1 MDQSFIQ
8 TREKLI
14 SLLRNLN
21 EYELNTTTVLGGWT
35 VAQVVEHLAVA
46 EVNFLGLVEN
56 AMQQKHIGHAEEK
69 DFSILRDR
77 SVKMKAQQEPSTMPR
92 NAEGCIKMLQNS
104 RNATEAFLNENK
116 YIERFVVFHPRFGDI
131 PATSIFTLIADHERR
146 HIEQIEEILEA
157 IK

>member
-14 SLLRNLN
+14 SLLRHLN
-21 EYELNTTTVLGGWT
+21 DYELNTAAELGGWT

-56 AMQQKHIGHAEEK
+56 AIKQKHIGHAEEK

-77 SVKMKAQQEPSTMPR
+77 SVKMKAQQEPSTVHR
-92 NAEGCIKMLQNS
+92 NAEDCIQMLQNS
-104 RNATEAFLNENK
+104 RNKTEAFLHENQN
-116 YIERFVVFHPRFGDI
+116 IERYVVSHPRFGDI
-131 PATSIFTLIADHERR
+131 PADSIFTLIAEHERR

-157 IK
+157 VQ

>member
-8 TREKLI
+8 TREELI
-14 SLLRNLN
+14 SLLRHLN
-21 EYELNTTTVLGGWT
+21 DYDINTATELGGWT
-35 VAQVVEHLAVA
+35 VAQVVDHLALA

-56 AMQQKHIGHAEEK
+56 AMKQKHIGHAEEK

-77 SVKMKAQQEPSTMPR
+77 SVKMKAQQEPSTVHR
-92 NAEGCIKMLQNS
+92 NAEDCIQLLQNS

-116 YIERFVVFHPRFGDI
+116 YIERYVVSHPRFGDI
-131 PATSIFTLIADHERR
+131 PANSIFTLIAEHEQR

>member
-8 TREKLI
+8 TRKTLI
-14 SLLRNLN
+14 SLLKHLN
-21 EYELNTTTVLGGWT
+21 DYELNTAKKSGGWT

-46 EVNFLGLVEN
+46 EVNFLGLVEK
-56 AMQQKHIGHAEEK
+56 AMKQKHIGHAEEK

-77 SVKMKAQQEPSTMPR
+77 SVKMKAQQEPSTVHR
-92 NAEGCIKMLQNS
+92 NAEDCIQMLQNS
-104 RNATEAFLNENK
+104 RKATEAFLNENK
-116 YIERFVVFHPRFGDI
+116 DIGRYVVSHPRFGDI
-131 PATSIFTLIADHERR
+131 PAYSIFTLIAEHERR